1 MVLNSNNLSKYFRY
15 TLSIRSRAEYW
26 GKVNVNSLSLSFFFF
41 LAMSAAYGNSQAR
54 DQTHIHSST
63 SGHCS
68 NITRSLIFWATEE
81 LQKCKLFFFFFFCF
95 DAYTQC
101 NTTQPLKKNK
111 IVPFA
116 ATWLELKIHT
126 KWSQS
131 EEERQILYDITYIRT
146 TSSMMVATCPSNSFP
161 IPGEK
166 GSSG

>member
-1 MVLNSNNLSKYFRY
+1 MSLHATNDHYPICHLQEHHDCVHIQIGDKLSVKIPSWEVYFWITAGKNTMIMSLKPGNTYLSKYFRY

-81 LQKCKLFFFFFFCF
+81 LQKCKLFFFFFFF
-95 DAYTQC
+95 FFVFIYLSMS
-101 NTTQPLKKNK
+101 PL
-111 IVPFA
+111 
-116 ATWLELKIHT
+116 L
-126 KWSQS
+126 
-131 EEERQILYDITYIRT
+131 
-146 TSSMMVATCPSNSFP
+146 
-161 IPGEK
+161 
-166 GSSG
+166 